1 MDRILLL
8 VTVTIIATTAAKAQ
22 SVTYNHDSPKQNQ
35 VTVMETGTGALSPD
49 LYYSI
54 LHNKYKKSAAV
65 KNKLSFRTLAG
76 VNLYNQT
83 DEAEAIDS
91 ALVSRAK
98 IEALNV
104 ADRQADIAWV
114 AEGDKVN
121 GQMVRFKR
129 NIDRIL
135 PVGGTPEDKD
145 RWTEYY
151 HIYQCA
157 IDATKDAYMP
167 NAQRKKEYLRIYE
180 DITRQNEI
188 LVGYL
193 AKRQNTTIT
202 STLLN
207 ATADRTLDK
216 ESIVRDAVNRWH
228 ESRFAVRGPQSGNN
242 TGGNGDGDETVNK
255 GTEKQKRMADGNILS
270 DFGINILEEEIDDV
284 IFQTNEFL
292 TDATFTGSQG
302 PFWWILQMCMALA
315 ALFAIVMAAG
325 MAYKMMV
332 KHEPLDVLKLF
343 RPLAVSIILCWW
355 YPPADTG
362 MAGSGS
368 SWCFLDF
375 LSYIPNCIGSYTHD
389 LYEAEATQIADK
401 FEEVQQLIH
410 VRDTMYQSLQAQ
422 ADVAHTGT
430 SDPNL
435 VEATMEQTG
444 VDEVTKMEKDAA
456 ELWFT
461 SLTAGVIV
469 GIDKII
475 MLIALIVYRIGW
487 WATIYCQQILLG
499 MLTIFG
505 PIQWAFSLLPKWEG
519 AWAKWLIR
527 YLTVH
532 FYGAMLYFVG
542 FYVLLLF
549 DIVLCIQVEN
559 LTAITASEQT
569 MAAYLQNSFFSAG
582 YLMAASIVALKCLNL
597 VPDLAAWMIP
607 EGDTAFSTRNF
618 GEGVAQQAKMTATGG
633 IGSMMR

>member
-54 LHNKYKKSAAV
+54 LHNKYKKSAAA

-135 PVGGTPEDKD
+135 PVGGTSEDKD

-193 AKRQNTTIT
+193 AKRQNTTVT

-216 ESIVRDAVNRWH
+216 KSIVRDAVSRWH

-242 TGGNGDGDETVNK
+242 TGDSGDGDETVSK
-255 GTEKQKRMADGNILS
+255 GN
-270 DFGINILEEEIDDV
+270 
-284 IFQTNEFL
+284 
-292 TDATFTGSQG
+292 
-302 PFWWILQMCMALA
+302 
-315 ALFAIVMAAG
+315 
-325 MAYKMMV
+325 
-332 KHEPLDVLKLF
+332 
-343 RPLAVSIILCWW
+343 
-355 YPPADTG
+355 
-362 MAGSGS
+362 
-368 SWCFLDF
+368 
-375 LSYIPNCIGSYTHD
+375 
-389 LYEAEATQIADK
+389 
-401 FEEVQQLIH
+401 
-410 VRDTMYQSLQAQ
+410 
-422 ADVAHTGT
+422 
-430 SDPNL
+430 
-435 VEATMEQTG
+435 
-444 VDEVTKMEKDAA
+444 
-456 ELWFT
+456 
-461 SLTAGVIV
+461 
-469 GIDKII
+469 
-475 MLIALIVYRIGW
+475 
-487 WATIYCQQILLG
+487 
-499 MLTIFG
+499 
-505 PIQWAFSLLPKWEG
+505 
-519 AWAKWLIR
+519 
-527 YLTVH
+527 
-532 FYGAMLYFVG
+532 
-542 FYVLLLF
+542 
-549 DIVLCIQVEN
+549 
-559 LTAITASEQT
+559 
-569 MAAYLQNSFFSAG
+569 
-582 YLMAASIVALKCLNL
+582 
-597 VPDLAAWMIP
+597 
-607 EGDTAFSTRNF
+607 
-618 GEGVAQQAKMTATGG
+618 
-633 IGSMMR
+633 